1 MHSARRFGWA
11 AVFSLLFVIAVGA
24 AEYRFEDEEPE
35 VKDRVARISF
45 ITGDVQI
52 KRSDNDQWEKAVL
65 NLPVVQGDQLT
76 TGPGSRFEVQ
86 FGAYSHLRVAENSV
100 IKVSSLTDTFV
111 AVGVPEGSVTAT
123 LVRFDIGSEAFEI
136 DAPRTTV
143 AVQKAGRYR
152 VDAGH
157 KNDQSIRVSVDDKG
171 EARIYSNNVG
181 FTLHDGRSAK
191 IYVEGNYAGEW
202 EAGDTTQFRDD
213 FDRWAVD
220 RDLTIARRQGQAYYG
235 KFYDTDIYGADDL
248 NDNGEWINTSDYG
261 YVWRPFRNTLSVY
274 ADWSPYRYG
283 AWRWVPGYGWSWVN
297 DEPWGWATYHHGRW
311 IWYNGAWLWA
321 PYGYIRTARSWWY
334 PALVILQQFN
344 RSICWYPLPYHS
356 AYFNFNWNYHHRRQ
370 PRDGSVRPGPSP
382 SPRNWPIEPSP
393 RRDGPRDLKGAREP
407 SPNDT
412 AVIAIPMD
420 DFGKVGRGYT
430 RLPGDTARVIVSQK
444 PVTQDELPVLPVM
457 RDISAKV
464 LDDIRVVKPREP
476 MPIDAGTVGA
486 AKRVRDVPLDTTLRD
501 KIILG
506 DRQPVVKNDD
516 DGDDAKQ
523 PSDQR
528 STPPLGAV
536 GRPVKVSEPQRKTV
550 PEPND
555 ETPPQKS
562 EPRDDP
568 PKRAIPVFVPQPK
581 DDSPP
586 QKSVPRSD
594 PPQKS
599 EPRSEPQPK
608 SDPPPQKPEPR
619 SEPPTKSEPP
629 AQKSEPRSEPQT
641 KSEPQRSEPSR
652 DSPAK
657 KP

>member
-1 MHSARRFGWA
+1 MGQLIAPETPSARTSSSASWA
-11 AVFSLLFVIAVGA
+11 PA
-24 AEYRFEDEEPE
+24 A
-35 VKDRVARISF
+35 
-45 ITGDVQI
+45 
-52 KRSDNDQWEKAVL
+52 W
-65 NLPVVQGDQLT
+65 
-76 TGPGSRFEVQ
+76 
-86 FGAYSHLRVAENSV
+86 
-100 IKVSSLTDTFV
+100 
-111 AVGVPEGSVTAT
+111 
-123 LVRFDIGSEAFEI
+123 
-136 DAPRTTV
+136 
-143 AVQKAGRYR
+143 
-152 VDAGH
+152 
-157 KNDQSIRVSVDDKG
+157 
-171 EARIYSNNVG
+171 
-181 FTLHDGRSAK
+181 GRSTW
-191 IYVEGNYAGEW
+191 GS
-202 EAGDTTQFRDD
+202 TSTSP
-213 FDRWAVD
+213 
-220 RDLTIARRQGQAYYG
+220 ARRPSRCCCRSCRA
-235 KFYDTDIYGADDL
+235 
-248 NDNGEWINTSDYG
+248 
-261 YVWRPFRNTLSVY
+261 
-274 ADWSPYRYG
+274 
-283 AWRWVPGYGWSWVN
+283 
-297 DEPWGWATYHHGRW
+297 
-311 IWYNGAWLWA
+311 
-321 PYGYIRTARSWWY
+321 ARSWWY

-608 SDPPPQKPEPR
+608 SDPPPQKPDPR